1 MKKQII
7 KISICIFIPLN
18 ISFVLLFFSSLLVLN
33 TNIPENL
40 DGVFMTAIA
49 AIHVIIMTVLFTKAY
64 NFKPIICS
72 LISFIF
78 IILIKTILTL
88 IITNSIT
95 LSPKSLINMLFTFV
109 FSIIG
114 AMIGVNTKK

>member
-7 KISICIFIPLN
+7 KISICIFIPLI

-40 DGVFMTAIA
+40 NGVFMTAIA

-95 LSPKSLINMLFTFV
+95 LSPKSLINLLFTFV

>member
-1 MKKQII
+1 MKKQIF
-7 KISICIFIPLN
+7 KISICIFIPLI
-18 ISFVLLFFSSLLVLN
+18 ISFVLLLFSSLLVLN
-33 TNIPENL
+33 TNITENL
-40 DGVFMTAIA
+40 NGVFMTAIA

-95 LSPKSLINMLFTFV
+95 LSPKSLINLLFTFV